1 MGATNTP
8 GTPSWL
14 GAVNDRAGLAVLLD
28 HGPLTRNRI
37 CELVGV
43 SKPTASQM
51 MSRLLQAGFIEEQG
65 TLAGS
70 AGRAAVV
77 YAARVDR
84 RVGVAL
90 DLDAFE
96 LRATVVDAAGTERP
110 VVRLPLPYDPTARSA
125 VEEVRR
131 AIDEASAAAGTEATA
146 VRTVCLGIPGYVD
159 PGASGELFSETLPGW
174 PVRHLRSILESDLG
188 RTVLIENDV
197 NLAALAEREGGA
209 AAGHDVFA
217 LLWLGNGVG
226 ASFDVAG
233 DLHRGSFGGAGE
245 IGFLPISS
253 EANAID
259 PAARSVQDLVG
270 GRAVALLSR
279 RHGIEADGFHA
290 ARAALAAPD
299 ADDARRRVFDD
310 LAERV
315 AHIALPVIATLD
327 PRLVVLAGPT
337 ADLGGPEFATAVGA
351 GIRRLSRWYPEV
363 VATAVHGDAVL
374 RGARSLLA
382 NRVREELLDSVAAV
396 ARG

>member
-1 MGATNTP
+1 MAANTP

-14 GAVNDRAGLAVLLD
+14 GAVNDRAGLSVLLD

-51 MSRLLQAGFIEEQG
+51 MSRLLQLGAIEEQG
-65 TLAGS
+65 LLAGS

-77 YAARVDR
+77 YAARTDR

-96 LRATVVDAAGTERP
+96 LRATVVDAAGSERP
-110 VVRLPLPYDPTARSA
+110 MVRTPLPRDPTARSA

-131 AIDEASAAAGTEATA
+131 AIDAASEAAGTSPDA
-146 VRTVCLGIPGYVD
+146 VHTVCLGIPGYVD
-159 PGASGELFSETLPGW
+159 PGATGELFSETLPGW
-174 PVRHLRSILESDLG
+174 PVRGLRAILEGDLG

-197 NLAALAEREGGA
+197 NLAALAEREFGA
-209 AAGHDVFA
+209 AVGSDVFA

-245 IGFLPISS
+245 IGFLPVSA
-253 EANAID
+253 EAAALD
-259 PAARSVQDLVG
+259 PAARTVQDLVG
-270 GRAVALLSR
+270 GRAVALLAQ

-290 ARAALAAPD
+290 AREALADPD
-299 ADDARRRVFDD
+299 AADARRAVFDD

-327 PRLVVLAGPT
+327 PGLIVLAGPT
-337 ADLGGPEFATAVGA
+337 ANLGGEAFAQAVAG
-351 GIRRLSRWYPEV
+351 GIRRISRWYPEV
-363 VATAVHGDAVL
+363 RATSVEGDAVL
-374 RGARSLLA
+374 RGARSLLGT
-382 NRVREELLDSVAAV
+382 RVREELLDSVAALGR
-396 ARG
+396 A

>member
-1 MGATNTP
+1 MAPNTP

-51 MSRLLQAGFIEEQG
+51 MSRLLQLGAIEEQG
-65 TLAGS
+65 LLAGS

-77 YAARVDR
+77 YAARTDR

-96 LRATVVDAAGTERP
+96 LRATVVDAAGTDRP
-110 VVRLPLPYDPTARSA
+110 MVRMPLPRDPTARSA
-125 VEEVRR
+125 VDEVRR
-131 AIDEASAAAGTEATA
+131 AIDAASEAAGTSPDA
-146 VRTVCLGIPGYVD
+146 VHTICIGIPGYVD
-159 PGASGELFSETLPGW
+159 PGSGGELFSETLPGW
-174 PVRHLRSILESDLG
+174 PVRALRQILEDDLG

-197 NLAALAEREGGA
+197 NLAALAEREVGA
-209 AAGHDVFA
+209 AAGRDVFA

-245 IGFLPISS
+245 IGFLPVSA
-253 EANAID
+253 EAAVID
-259 PAARSVQDLVG
+259 PAARTVQDLVG
-270 GRAVALLSR
+270 GRAVALLAK
-279 RHGIEADGFHA
+279 RHGIDADGFHA
-290 ARAALAAPD
+290 AREALAEPG
-299 ADDARRRVFDD
+299 ADDARRAVFDD

-315 AHIALPVIATLD
+315 AHVALPVIATLD
-327 PRLVVLAGPT
+327 PGLIVLAGPT
-337 ADLGGPEFATAVGA
+337 ANLGGEAFAQAVAA
-351 GIRRLSRWYPEV
+351 GIRRISRWYPEV
-363 VATAVHGDAVL
+363 RATTVEGDSVL
-374 RGARSLLA
+374 RGARSLLGS
-382 NRVREELLDSVAAV
+382 RVREELLDSVAALGR
-396 ARG
+396 A

>member
-1 MGATNTP
+1 MAANTP

-14 GAVNDRAGLAVLLD
+14 GAVNDRAGLSVLLD

-51 MSRLLQAGFIEEQG
+51 MSRLLQLGAVEEQG
-65 TLAGS
+65 LLAGS

-77 YAARVDR
+77 YAARTDR

-96 LRATVVDAAGTERP
+96 LRATVVDAAGTDRP
-110 VVRLPLPYDPTARSA
+110 VVRMPLPRDPTARSA

-131 AIDEASAAAGTEATA
+131 AIDAASEAAGTSPDA
-146 VRTVCLGIPGYVD
+146 VHTVCLGIPGYVD
-159 PGASGELFSETLPGW
+159 PGAGGELFSETLPGW
-174 PVRHLRSILESDLG
+174 PVRGLRTILEDDLG

-197 NLAALAEREGGA
+197 NLAALAEREFGA
-209 AAGHDVFA
+209 AVGGDVFA

-233 DLHRGSFGGAGE
+233 DLHRGSYGGAGE
-245 IGFLPISS
+245 IGFLPVSS
-253 EANAID
+253 EASALD
-259 PAARSVQDLVG
+259 PAARTVQDLVG
-270 GRAVALLSR
+270 GRAVALLAQ
-279 RHGIEADGFHA
+279 RHGIDADGFHA
-290 ARAALAAPD
+290 AREALADPG
-299 ADDARRRVFDD
+299 ADDARRAVFDD

-327 PRLVVLAGPT
+327 PRLIVLAGPT
-337 ADLGGPEFATAVGA
+337 ANLGGDAFAQAVAG
-351 GIRRLSRWYPEV
+351 GIRRISRWYPEV
-363 VATAVHGDAVL
+363 RATSVEGDAVL
-374 RGARSLLA
+374 RGARSLLGS
-382 NRVREELLDSVAAV
+382 RVREELLDSVAALGRV
-396 ARG
+396 